1 MSTNQLRVIGAGLF
15 YLFIFVSGFWLSRS
29 GKPYNGIVFNI
40 HKLIAL
46 VAVVFL
52 VITMRQ
58 INQVARLSAVELTAG
73 VVTGVFFLGAII
85 SGGVLSV
92 GKSISA
98 AILTMH
104 QITAFL
110 TALSTATTL
119 YLLLTRK

>member
-15 YLFIFVSGFWLSRS
+15 YLFIFVSGFWLGRS

-40 HKLIAL
+40 HKLIAV

-58 INQVARLSAVELTAG
+58 INQVARLSAMELTAG

-85 SGGVLSV
+85 SGGVLSI
-92 GKSISA
+92 GKSIPA

-119 YLLLTRK
+119 YFLLTHK

>member
-1 MSTNQLRVIGAGLF
+1 MGNIESCL
-15 YLFIFVSGFWLSRS
+15 
-29 GKPYNGIVFNI
+29 GIEEHIFNI
-40 HKLIAL
+40 HKLIVV

-58 INQVARLSAVELTAG
+58 INQVARLSAMELTAG

-85 SGGVLSV
+85 SGGVLSI
-92 GKSISA
+92 GKSIPA

-119 YLLLTRK
+119 YFLLTHK